1 MIKFEQ
7 VKFIIM
13 KIYILFY
20 SILILSAFKYTIINL
35 PVYLYHPLLYL
46 RTLRTYLHDCRF
58 EVTGFPTIK
67 FFPAGSDEPEPYEE
81 NRELEDL
88 VTFLNAK
95 AGTCVC
101 VCVCVCAIKG
111 VGGGRGECSVV

>member
-1 MIKFEQ
+1 MKYITIKSYVYAF
-7 VKFIIM
+7 
-13 KIYILFY
+13 FY
-20 SILILSAFKYTIINL
+20 TIVLLSALKHTIINL
-35 PVYLYHPLLYL
+35 LSSYLSLPLPLLYL
-46 RTLRTYLHDCRF
+46 RTCLHDDRF

-95 AGTCVC
+95 AGTYVCMCV
-101 VCVCVCAIKG
+101 
-111 VGGGRGECSVV
+111 SVSV